1 MNYYNKFIKYQSK
14 LEGGSNLTVD
24 IKQTFDTFFGNNW
37 ILTGS
42 EAIKK
47 YLQHFNI
54 TEFEFPTN
62 DVDIYF
68 ISKDDFT
75 MPIINGY
82 KRKQENPTS
91 SMTFIN
97 ESINKSFDITVS
109 KRSMY
114 YYEIDGIKL
123 DTPKNML
130 DNYEEN
136 LELRNNHYDSIKINA
151 LRKIIEVLNPEDK
164 LKLELENNKK
174 RRVDNQDEN
183 EGERLRFTHIP
194 ISPNRLLN
202 PIRNFESPKNL
213 RQALRLDELTEEP
226 KSPPNLR
233 KALSLDDLTK
243 E

>member
-1 MNYYNKFIKYQSK
+1 MNYYNKFIKYQLK
-14 LEGGSNLTVD
+14 LVGGSNLTVD
-24 IKQTFDTFFGNNW
+24 LKQTFDTFYGDNW

-54 TEFEFPTN
+54 NDFDFPTN
-62 DVDIYF
+62 DVDIFYVS
-68 ISKDDFT
+68 INDFT

-82 KRKQENPTS
+82 KRKQENPTN

-97 ESINKSFDITVS
+97 ESINKSFDITVN

-114 YYEIDGIKL
+114 YYEINGLKL
-123 DTPKNML
+123 DTPQNML

-136 LELRNNHYDSIKINA
+136 LELRNNQYDSIKINA

-164 LKLELENNKK
+164 LKLELESNK
-174 RRVDNQDEN
+174 RRRIYEDSDNEA
-183 EGERLRFTHIP
+183 ESAAERLRFTHLP
-194 ISPNRLLN
+194 ISPRK
-202 PIRNFESPKNL
+202 PFSPVIGNL

>member
-1 MNYYNKFIKYQSK
+1 MA
-14 LEGGSNLTVD
+14 E
-24 IKQTFDTFFGNNW
+24 
-37 ILTGS
+37 
-42 EAIKK
+42 
-47 YLQHFNI
+47 I

-97 ESINKSFDITVS
+97 ESTNKSFDITVS

-114 YYEIDGIKL
+114 YYEIDEIKL
-123 DTPKNML
+123 DTPQNML
-130 DNYEEN
+130 DNYLEN
-136 LELRNNHYDSIKINA
+136 LELRNNQFDSIKINA

-174 RRVDNQDEN
+174 RKVDNQH
-183 EGERLRFTHIP
+183 EGERLRFTHIQMSPAKALDP
-194 ISPNRLLN
+194 IT
-202 PIRNFESPKNL
+202 NFESPRNL
-213 RQALRLDELTEEP
+213 RQALRLDELDEEP
-226 KSPPNLR
+226 KSPANLR